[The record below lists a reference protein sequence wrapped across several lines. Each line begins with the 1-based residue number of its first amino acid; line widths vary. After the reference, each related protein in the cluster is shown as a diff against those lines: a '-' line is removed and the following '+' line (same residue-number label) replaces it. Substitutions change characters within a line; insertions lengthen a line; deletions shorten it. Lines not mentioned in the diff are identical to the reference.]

1 MNQKVITLWGD
12 ENAFRPYGLSAY
24 VALMEKG
31 LPFTFRRLILSR
43 REHLS
48 PDWVG
53 YTAMRRVPLL
63 EIEGFI
69 LSKSPAIAE

>member
-1 MNQKVITLWGD
+1 MMNQKVITLWGD

-53 YTAMRRVPLL
+53 
-63 EIEGFI
+63 
-69 LSKSPAIAE
+69 